1 MNSWKHFVQTIK
13 ERKAVST
20 LAVLFTLTVGILIGT
35 LVSRGVRAARQQSQV
50 SDAQQVELPSPV
62 QLSSIFNTISK
73 EIAPSVVNINTEST
87 VQSRSQSRRN
97 PRGQQDPFGDFFR
110 RFFDFGPQGEPGREF
125 RQKSLGSGVIIDP
138 KGYILT
144 NDHVVSKADKIKV
157 KMMDDE
163 KLYDAKVI
171 GSDSETDIAVIKIE
185 ADHPLPYA
193 SVGNSEGLSVGDWVL
208 AVGSP
213 FGLEETVTAG
223 IISAKGR
230 DLGSQFQ
237 RFIQTDAAINPG
249 NSGGPLVNMAGEVIG
264 INTAI
269 ATGTGSYAGVGF
281 ALPSNTAFSVYNQIV
296 KSGRVTRGSI
306 GVTFQ
311 PEQSPV
317 LLRSFGA
324 SNGVVI
330 TGIQPDGPAD
340 HAGLKQGDVI
350 LSIDGD
356 TVQDG
361 DELVAKVASTP
372 VGQSVTIRYVRNQQE
387 QETELVI
394 GDRSKVFASIL
405 GTEEGYRPSEQEDTE
420 AKFGVSIQNVTPEIA
435 SQLGIDETRGVVVT
449 AVDTDSFADEVGLQR
464 GDVILEINQQRV
476 DGVNDVVRIQRD
488 LHSGSDVVF
497 LIQRNRR
504 GQTLTLYLA
513 DTLP

>member
-1 MNSWKHFVQTIK
+1 MNRWNHFAHVVK
-13 ERKAVST
+13 ERKVVST
-20 LAVLFTLTVGILIGT
+20 LAVLFTLMVGILIGT
-35 LVSRGVRAARQQSQV
+35 LISRGVRAARQQPQV
-50 SDAQQVELPSPV
+50 SDARQVELPSPV
-62 QLSSIFNTISK
+62 QLSSVFTRISK
-73 EIAPSVVNINTEST
+73 EVAPAVVNINTEST
-87 VQSRSQSRRN
+87 VQSRMRRS
-97 PRGQQDPFGDFFR
+97 PQGQQDPFGDFFR
-110 RFFDFGPQGEPGREF
+110 RFFDFGPGGEPQREF
-125 RQKSLGSGVIIDP
+125 RQRSLGSGVIIDP

-144 NDHVVSKADKIKV
+144 NDHVVSKADEIKV
-157 KMMDDE
+157 KILGDE
-163 KLYDAKVI
+163 ELYDAKVI

-185 ADHPLPYA
+185 VVRSLPYA
-193 SVGNSEGLSVGDWVL
+193 SMGNSEGLNVGDWVL
-208 AVGSP
+208 AMGSP

-230 DLGSQFQ
+230 DLGTQFQ

-281 ALPSNTAFSVYNQIV
+281 ALPSNTAINIYNQIV
-296 KSGRVTRGSI
+296 KSGKVTRGSI

-340 HAGLKQGDVI
+340 QAGLKQGDVI
-350 LSIDGD
+350 LSIDGELI
-356 TVQDG
+356 QDG
-361 DELVAKVASTP
+361 DELVAKVASTA
-372 VGQSVTIRYVRNQQE
+372 VGEGVIIRYVRNRE
-387 QETELVI
+387 EKETELFI
-394 GDRSKVFASIL
+394 GDRSKVFAGIL
-405 GTEEGYRPSEQEDTE
+405 GTEEGFGPSGREDTE
-420 AKFGVSIQNVTPEIA
+420 AKFGISIQNVTPEIS
-435 SQLGIDETRGVVVT
+435 SQLGLNETRGVVVT
-449 AVDTDSFADEVGLQR
+449 EVDNDSFADEVGLQQ

-476 DGVNDVVRIQRD
+476 DGVDDVVRIQQD
-488 LHSGSDVVF
+488 LQSGSDVVF
-497 LIQRNRR
+497 LVQRNRQ
-504 GQTLTLYLA
+504 GQSMTLYLA